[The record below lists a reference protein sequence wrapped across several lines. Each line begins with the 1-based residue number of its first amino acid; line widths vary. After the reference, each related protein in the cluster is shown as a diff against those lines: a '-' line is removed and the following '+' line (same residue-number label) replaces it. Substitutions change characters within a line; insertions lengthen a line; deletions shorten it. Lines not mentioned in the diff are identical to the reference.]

1 MKEVKK
7 SDQTRSSVFIF
18 ITFLVLLG
26 ASAGCAGQKL
36 PFLPSS
42 ADCSDDTALFRDDF
56 ENTNCGWALFEGAES
71 ADIHDGIL
79 QIDVST
85 VGLLAWSYAPPEFT
99 DIQFSAQTRQ
109 IGGSND
115 NSYGLICRYQDPKN
129 FYVFLISGDGYYA
142 IGKYTEGKEQIKY
155 LTGSSPN
162 YYLFSE
168 SINQGIATN
177 RLRIQC
183 VDDRLSLYV
192 NGFLLAEVEDSSL
205 TQGKIGVA
213 ATTYQPGNAVIEFDN
228 ALVETP

>member
-1 MKEVKK
+1 M
-7 SDQTRSSVFIF
+7 RPSVLIF
-18 ITFLVLLG
+18 TTFLLFLFAGV
-26 ASAGCAGQKL
+26 GCAGQKL

-42 ADCSDDTALFRDDF
+42 ADCSDDSALFRDDF
-56 ENTNCGWALFEGAES
+56 EQVRCGWALFNGAES
-71 ADIHDGIL
+71 ADIRDGVL

-109 IGGSND
+109 VAGDND
-115 NSYGLICRYQDPKN
+115 NSYGLICRYKDPKN

-142 IGKYTEGKEQIKY
+142 IGKYTEEKEQIQY
-155 LTGSSPN
+155 LTGSSPD

-177 RLRIQC
+177 KLRIQC
-183 VDDRLSLYV
+183 IGQKLSLYV
-192 NGFLLAEVEDSSL
+192 NGFLLAEVNDSTL

-213 ATTYQPGNAVIEFDN
+213 ATTYQPGNSIIQFDN